1 MIEARELTKAYQEV
15 TVLNIPQL
23 TIPKGESFGLVG
35 NNGAGK
41 TTFFR
46 VILDL
51 IRTNTGMV
59 LSNGKDVSKTSEWKH
74 YTGSFLDEGFLI
86 DFLTPEEYFEFI
98 GDINNLTSGDINE
111 FYLSFEEFFNDE
123 VLGKQKYIRDLS
135 SGNQQK
141 VGVAAALMAKPDVLI
156 LDEPFNSLDPSTQ
169 IRLSKL
175 LNELKKERQMTMLI
189 SSHDLTHVTE
199 VCDRIVILEKGD
211 IVHDLKTTGTTLKD
225 LEAYFAV

>member
-46 VILDL
+46 VLLDL
-51 IRTNTGMV
+51 IRANTGMV
-59 LSNGKDVSKTSEWKH
+59 LSNGKDVSKTYEWKH

-98 GDINNLTSGDINE
+98 GDINNLTSGDIND

-211 IVHDLKTTGTTLKD
+211 IVHDLKTSGTTLKD

>member
-1 MIEARELTKAYQEV
+1 MY
-15 TVLNIPQL
+15 
-23 TIPKGESFGLVG
+23 
-35 NNGAGK
+35 
-41 TTFFR
+41 
-46 VILDL
+46 
-51 IRTNTGMV
+51 V
-59 LSNGKDVSKTSEWKH
+59 LSSI
-74 YTGSFLDEGFLI
+74 L
-86 DFLTPEEYFEFI
+86 
-98 GDINNLTSGDINE
+98 
-111 FYLSFEEFFNDE
+111 
-123 VLGKQKYIRDLS
+123 
-135 SGNQQK
+135 GNQQK